1 MGAGT
6 RMRPRSEPTVV
17 QRRRT
22 PPTEEVPAATPVT
35 GEDAGSSPSHA
46 STRKFTYSSPAET
59 MRADEMLR
67 TRVFLR
73 VVLGLILAVGVCL
86 PLLGGDA
93 TFKWVLVGG
102 MVLAALACAGFLWFI
117 REEANYSPAR
127 MAVPLAC
134 CIVAVATACN
144 YFGMYSPAPMV
155 LAFGIY
161 FVSLGSSPH
170 AAIWAYVAAAL
181 VHGVGSVLVALDVVP
196 DRGLIRLGDLTMLE
210 RLVMV
215 SVGQIVLFVTFLMGR
230 LSRRATLKAM
240 QRLESALKQVG
251 QREALLQEAN
261 RDLER
266 ALGLGGGQQ
275 GRYSGEKVGE
285 WQLADVIGRGAM
297 GEVYTAQHLTKG
309 TPAAVKL
316 LHAQVEAEPE
326 QLKRFLREAE
336 VMSQLDS
343 PHVVK
348 VHDVGT
354 GVRGGPSFIAMEL
367 LHGHDLAWHL
377 RKQRRMPPARV
388 VELVTQVGSALEVAM
403 LNDIVH
409 RDLKPQNIFLSEPPG
424 QEPSWK
430 VLDFGVSKLG
440 AKSGTLT
447 RGHVLGTPGYMAP
460 EQARGRSVDH
470 RADVFSLAVI
480 AYRALTGRPAFS
492 GDDYP
497 KIMFDLVYLQPARP
511 TELVSMP
518 IDVDFALALGLAK
531 RAKER
536 IATAVELAEVLHRA
550 LDGELPPSFA
560 QAGQRLI
567 MKHPWGSKADE
578 DPA

>member
-1 MGAGT
+1 
-6 RMRPRSEPTVV
+6 MRPRTDPTVV

-22 PPTEEVPAATPVT
+22 PPTEELPATPVT

-73 VVLGLILAVGVCL
+73 VVLLLILAVSACL
-86 PLLGGDA
+86 PLLGGDR
-93 TFKWVLVGG
+93 TFKWVLLGG
-102 MVLAALACAGFLWFI
+102 MALAAVACGAFLWFI
-117 REEANYSPAR
+117 RDEDNYSPAR

-161 FVSLGSSPH
+161 FVSLGSSRH
-170 AAIWAYVAAAL
+170 AAVWAFVAAAL
-181 VHGVGSVLVALDVVP
+181 VHGLGSVLVAVGIVP

-215 SVGQIVLFVTFLMGR
+215 SVGQCVLFVTFLTGR
-230 LSRRATLKAM
+230 LSRRATLEAM
-240 QRLESALKQVG
+240 KRLEQAMKQVG

-266 ALGLGGGQQ
+266 ALGVGGAQ
-275 GRYSGEKVGE
+275 GRYSGERVGE

-297 GEVYTAQHLTKG
+297 GEVYTGQHVSKG

-343 PHVVK
+343 PHVVQ
-348 VHDVGT
+348 VHDVGS
-354 GVRGGPSFIAMEL
+354 GVRGGPCFIAMEL

-377 RKQRRMPPARV
+377 RKQRRMAPAKV

-424 QEPSWK
+424 MEPSWK

-440 AKSGTLT
+440 AQSGTLT

-460 EQARGRSVDH
+460 EQARGLAVDH

-492 GDDYP
+492 GADYP

-511 TELVSMP
+511 TELVQLP
-518 IDVDFALALGLAK
+518 IEVDFALALGLAK
-531 RAKER
+531 RAKDR
-536 IATAVELAEVLHRA
+536 ISTAAQFAEALHRA
-550 LDGELPPSFA
+550 LDGELPASLA

-567 MKHPWGSKADE
+567 MRHPWGGRAEEENDK
-578 DPA
+578 